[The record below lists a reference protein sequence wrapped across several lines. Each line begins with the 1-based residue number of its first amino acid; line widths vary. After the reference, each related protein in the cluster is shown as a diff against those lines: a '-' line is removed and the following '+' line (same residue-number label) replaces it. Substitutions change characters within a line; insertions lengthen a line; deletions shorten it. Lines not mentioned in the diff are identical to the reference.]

1 MQNKVSSEK
10 TLKVA
15 ALKYNQDSANAPE
28 LLAKGQGEL
37 AKKILLLAKEHDIS
51 IFQNKALVDSLLNLE
66 LHEEIP
72 PRLYQAVAELF
83 SWLMKV
89 EGKQKSS

>member
-1 MQNKVSSEK
+1 MYEKASSQ
-10 TLKVA
+10 TRLKAA
-15 ALKYNQDSANAPE
+15 ALKYDQESTNAPE
-28 LLAKGQGEL
+28 LIAKGQGEL
-37 AKKILLLAKEHDIS
+37 AKKILRLAKEHDIS
-51 IFQNKALVDSLLNLE
+51 VFKNKALVDSLLNME

-89 EGKQKSS
+89 ENKTK

>member
-1 MQNKVSSEK
+1 MHNKASSQ
-10 TLKVA
+10 TRLKAA
-15 ALKYNQDSANAPE
+15 ALKYDQESANAPE
-28 LLAKGQGEL
+28 LIAKGQGEL

-51 IFQNKALVDSLLNLE
+51 VFKNKALVDSLLNME
-66 LHEEIP
+66 LHQEIP

-89 EGKQKSS
+89 ENKTK

>member
-1 MQNKVSSEK
+1 MQKR
-10 TLKVA
+10 LKAV
-15 ALKYNQDSANAPE
+15 ALKYSQEENIAPE
-28 LLAKGQGEL
+28 LIAKGNGEL
-37 AKKILLLAKEHDIS
+37 AKKILSLAQKHDIS
-51 IFQNKALVDSLLNLE
+51 IFQNRALVESLFNLE

-89 EGKQKSS
+89 ENSTKT

>member
-1 MQNKVSSEK
+1 MHNKDSSNK
-10 TLKVA
+10 PLKVA
-15 ALKYNQDSANAPE
+15 ALKYNQESANAPE

-89 EGKQKSS
+89 ENRHKES

>member
-1 MQNKVSSEK
+1 MQKPSFK
-10 TLKVA
+10 AA
-15 ALKYNQDSANAPE
+15 ALKYDQEKRGAPE
-28 LLAKGQGEL
+28 LIAKGQGEV
-37 AKKILLLAKEHDIS
+37 AEKILRLAKEHDVS
-51 IFQNKALVDSLLNLE
+51 IFQNKALVDSLLNLD

-89 EGKQKSS
+89 ENKELK

>member
-1 MQNKVSSEK
+1 MQKPSFK
-10 TLKVA
+10 AA
-15 ALKYNQDSANAPE
+15 ALKYDQEQRGAPE
-28 LLAKGQGEL
+28 LIAKGQGEV
-37 AKKILLLAKEHDIS
+37 AEKILRLAKEHDVS
-51 IFQNKALVDSLLNLE
+51 IFQNKALVDSLLNLD

-89 EGKQKSS
+89 ENKELK

>member
-1 MQNKVSSEK
+1 MEK
-10 TLKVA
+10 SFKAA
-15 ALKYNQDSANAPE
+15 ALKYDQEESNAPT
-28 LLAKGQGEL
+28 LIAKGQGGV
-37 AKKILLLAKEHDIS
+37 AKKILELAQEHDVS

-66 LHEEIP
+66 LQEEIP

-89 EGKQKSS
+89 ENSAR